1 MLKTSS
7 IHSHRLNDV
16 LDCPTLQGCCST
28 TFQQPP
34 LDGSLTVPE
43 LFAWHAKHSP
53 DHPVFVYPNS
63 DPFNPSTKDVI
74 VTVHYPEVYRA
85 IIAAAKLVKEA
96 LADHEIQQPTNEIPV
111 IGILAIAGKM
121 MHCMLVMRHNS

>member
-1 MLKTSS
+1 MLKTNS
-7 IHSHRLNDV
+7 IHSHRFNDA
-16 LDCPTLQGCCST
+16 LDCPTLQGCCSA

-53 DHPVFVYPNS
+53 IHPVFVHPNS
-63 DPFNPSTKDVI
+63 DPSITDSI
-74 VTVHYPEVYRA
+74 VTIHYPEVYRA

-96 LADHEIQQPTNEIPV
+96 LANHEVQQQPTNEIPV
-111 IGILAIAGKM
+111 IGILAIAGKIRLAA
-121 MHCMLVMRHNS
+121 LV